1 MSMTNQEAKHIRQDR
16 TQAQRAVPG
25 TPRDNAAAA
34 PAQRPA
40 TGNPQVK
47 RQQSTPKPS
56 VDGIPNA
63 ARPSHEAPQGKKVR
77 EGDETKR
84 LSVNVPRDVHD
95 AVAFRKIFSGK
106 TMGDI
111 VTELLQKELRNELNM
126 VRDIKR
132 QETQKRAQPLRL
144 EPQTA

>member
-1 MSMTNQEAKHIRQDR
+1 
-16 TQAQRAVPG
+16 
-25 TPRDNAAAA
+25 
-34 PAQRPA
+34 
-40 TGNPQVK
+40 
-47 RQQSTPKPS
+47 
-56 VDGIPNA
+56 
-63 ARPSHEAPQGKKVR
+63 VR